1 VGTGEQCVG
10 LSLDG
15 SVLASSADNT
25 IRELFVGTRSD
36 MRWLSPYSNPARLS
50 LDSAAR
56 LPSELCTLKL
66 WRMRLWAGGRSV
78 GSGCGVTL
86 PVAPAAGIARA
97 AGQAEGLALR
107 SLHGTTPVMWKSH
120 SALHVT
126 EWESFMS
133 NTSAPAA

>member
-1 VGTGEQCVG
+1 
-10 LSLDG
+10 
-15 SVLASSADNT
+15 VLASSADNT

-66 WRMRLWAGGRSV
+66 WRMRLLAGGRSV

-86 PVAPAAGIARA
+86 PAAPAAGVARA
-97 AGQAEGLALR
+97 AGQAEGE
-107 SLHGTTPVMWKSH
+107 
-120 SALHVT
+120 LHV
-126 EWESFMS
+126 EHFSACSMNMAVPLYVE
-133 NTSAPAA
+133 TSVSKGSLTC